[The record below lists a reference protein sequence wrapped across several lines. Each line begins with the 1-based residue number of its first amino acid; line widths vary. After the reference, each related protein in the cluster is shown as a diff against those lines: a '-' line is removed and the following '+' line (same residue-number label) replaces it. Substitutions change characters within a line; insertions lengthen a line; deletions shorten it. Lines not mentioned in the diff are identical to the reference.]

1 MFYNTTQLT
10 STDECA
16 NLLKQ
21 ANFEKSDILFRMH
34 AIEQQQVRSQEAN
47 FNPEHAIAFVKAQIS
62 SHEEHIPKL
71 AAGTERSTAEM
82 ALLRL
87 KMRLST
93 LERRAEDQTEVAQ
106 ATKDLEIAQLEARA
120 TVVDQFIAA
129 INTRVAELQA
139 SNNVSRFN

>member
-10 STDECA
+10 STEECA

-21 ANFEKSDILFRMH
+21 ANFEKNDILFRMH

-47 FNPEHAIAFVKAQIS
+47 FNPERDIAFVKAQIS